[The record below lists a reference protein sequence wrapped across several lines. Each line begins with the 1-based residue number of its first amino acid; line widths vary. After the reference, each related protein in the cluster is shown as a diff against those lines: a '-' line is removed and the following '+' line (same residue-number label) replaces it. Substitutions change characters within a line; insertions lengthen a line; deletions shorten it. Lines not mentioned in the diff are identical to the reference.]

1 MKECRVCVNMCED
14 DAETCP
20 ICGAELN
27 VILETEEAP
36 QMKNPVLAAS
46 ADSPVTAEIF
56 KDMLD
61 ENGIAYSV
69 DEKGDIMHVGFG
81 GSYFAVDV
89 YVDEKDLDRAT
100 ELYKELTENEADF
113 GEFEDFE
120 DFETEEGQ

>member
-1 MKECRVCVNMCED
+1 MKECRVCLNMCED

-27 VILETEEAP
+27 VIPETEEAS

-100 ELYKELTENEADF
+100 ELYKELTENETDF

-120 DFETEEGQ
+120 DFETEEEQ

>member
-1 MKECRVCVNMCED
+1 MCED

-27 VILETEEAP
+27 VIPETEEAS

-100 ELYKELTENEADF
+100 ELYKELTENETDF

-120 DFETEEGQ
+120 DFETEEEQ